1 MEELFGM
8 VNSSISNKCAI
19 FVETNPN
26 LNEKTRMFL
35 EIFERFVGKEF
46 CKMIVVG
53 TDVFTCKKIIRKIFK
68 ARPDVPA
75 VFLSADLNE
84 RSVGVV
90 ISGVEKMRIQG
101 KDQDGLGTVQD
112 LGKEAQIIVCTQA
125 FLFRKGKD
133 LLQEDFLLILED
145 ALQLDVR
152 AIDHL
157 SINIDLKLVSAA
169 IRGIQEMSD
178 LISTKRCE
186 SDASFTSYL
195 HTLKTSALSSTL
207 SPDTFP
213 RGISTSNEI
222 LQKPVPGN
230 LRRPEFFLK
239 LLKTVCVFIRS
250 SLRGLEPSINSCHY
264 FHYNLFKT
272 WLVPRESLSISS
284 SIFCSLITFFS
295 INILKSENFFALYT
309 ICEFLSLS
317 ALHPEIYSVIYEP
330 HSEQASVRSPILQL
344 SCQDPSVFLGSLL
357 KSFNCKVL
365 FTSSYSQVSASF
377 VGIESKVFYF
387 PEVPDICSLV
397 LTRGSDQL
405 FLSTKSDE
413 KVDDGVIRNYG
424 EVLLDLSEVV
434 PDGLVAVFPDWKTL
448 MSYVVKWN
456 ESGLILRLLENK
468 LVFIENTENEQK
480 LMKNF
485 KKACECGRGAVFFT
499 VAREK
504 CLEMM
509 NQYGK
514 FVRCSLVFGV
524 PQGGVLSRVLRARL
538 VYLKKHLN
546 VDEADY
552 LNYDAMRDAV
562 WAISQ
567 GVKCSDL
574 QQAVV
579 FVDRRFDSSQKRTRI
594 PKWILSKIKA
604 QNSVSKDS
612 AKDICSK
619 YFKLS

>member
-1 MEELFGM
+1 
-8 VNSSISNKCAI
+8 
-19 FVETNPN
+19 
-26 LNEKTRMFL
+26 
-35 EIFERFVGKEF
+35 
-46 CKMIVVG
+46 
-53 TDVFTCKKIIRKIFK
+53 
-68 ARPDVPA
+68 
-75 VFLSADLNE
+75 
-84 RSVGVV
+84 
-90 ISGVEKMRIQG
+90 
-101 KDQDGLGTVQD
+101 
-112 LGKEAQIIVCTQA
+112 
-125 FLFRKGKD
+125 
-133 LLQEDFLLILED
+133 
-145 ALQLDVR
+145 
-152 AIDHL
+152 
-157 SINIDLKLVSAA
+157 
-169 IRGIQEMSD
+169 
-178 LISTKRCE
+178 
-186 SDASFTSYL
+186 
-195 HTLKTSALSSTL
+195 
-207 SPDTFP
+207 
-213 RGISTSNEI
+213 
-222 LQKPVPGN
+222 
-230 LRRPEFFLK
+230 
-239 LLKTVCVFIRS
+239 
-250 SLRGLEPSINSCHY
+250 
-264 FHYNLFKT
+264 
-272 WLVPRESLSISS
+272 
-284 SIFCSLITFFS
+284 
-295 INILKSENFFALYT
+295 
-309 ICEFLSLS
+309 
-317 ALHPEIYSVIYEP
+317 
-330 HSEQASVRSPILQL
+330 
-344 SCQDPSVFLGSLL
+344 
-357 KSFNCKVL
+357 
-365 FTSSYSQVSASF
+365 